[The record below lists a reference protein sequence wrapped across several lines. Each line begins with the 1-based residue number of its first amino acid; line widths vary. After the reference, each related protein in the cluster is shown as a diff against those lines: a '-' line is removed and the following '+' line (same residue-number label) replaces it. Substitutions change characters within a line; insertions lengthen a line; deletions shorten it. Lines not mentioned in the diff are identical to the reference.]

1 MLNSELE
8 HFIQEDLGPYD
19 LSCILVPERQVEAII
34 ISKEEC
40 TLAGID
46 VAMSIFKYFDLQAVA
61 MHQDGDQIL
70 AGEAILSLKGSS
82 VSMLRAERL
91 SLNFLGHL
99 SGIATMTNKC
109 VQIVRKFSDARIAC
123 TRKTI
128 PGMRSLEKQAVVAG
142 GGDPHRF
149 GLSDCIMLKDNHIKL
164 MGFEAAIKEAKKR
177 ASFTQ
182 KIEVEVENLEDA
194 LLVAGMEVDIIMLD
208 NMSPGEVLRTVQT
221 LKKAGLKEH
230 VFIEVSGNINIGNLE
245 EYAKTGVDII
255 SMGSLIH
262 AARWIDISMEFLEQG
277 LSL

>member
-19 LSCILVPERQVEAII
+19 LSCILVPEREVEAII
-34 ISKEEC
+34 FSKEEC

-46 VAMSIFKYFDLQAVA
+46 VAMSIFRYFGLQATTP
-61 MHQDGDQIL
+61 HRDGDQIP
-70 AGEAILSLKGSS
+70 AGETIFFLKGSS

-109 VQIVRKFSDARIAC
+109 VQIVREFSDTRVAC

-128 PGMRSLEKQAVVAG
+128 PGMRSLEKQAVMAG
-142 GGDPHRF
+142 GGDTHRF

-177 ASFTQ
+177 ASF
-182 KIEVEVENLEDA
+182 
-194 LLVAGMEVDIIMLD
+194 
-208 NMSPGEVLRTVQT
+208 RTVQT

-230 VFIEVSGNINIGNLE
+230 VVIEVSGNINIGNLE
-245 EYAKTGVDII
+245 EYAKTGVDVI

-262 AARWIDISMEFLEQG
+262 AARWIDVSMEF
-277 LSL
+277 SA

>member
-19 LSCILVPERQVEAII
+19 LSCILVPEREVEAII
-34 ISKEEC
+34 FSKEEC

-46 VAMSIFKYFDLQAVA
+46 VAMSIFRYFGLQATTS
-61 MHQDGDQIL
+61 HRDGDQIP
-70 AGEAILSLKGSS
+70 AGETIFFLKGSS
-82 VSMLRAERL
+82 VSMLRSERL

-109 VQIVRKFSDARIAC
+109 VQIVREFSDARVAC

-128 PGMRSLEKQAVVAG
+128 PGMRSLEKQAVMAG
-142 GGDPHRF
+142 GGDTHRF

-182 KIEVEVENLEDA
+182 KIEVEVESMEDA
-194 LLVAGMEVDIIMLD
+194 LLVAGLEVDIIMLD

-230 VFIEVSGNINIGNLE
+230 VVIEVSGNINIVNLE
-245 EYAKTGVDII
+245 EYAKTGVDVI

-262 AARWIDISMEFLEQG
+262 AARWIDVSMDF
-277 LSL
+277 SV